1 MPEQPLYIAAA
12 AAWLPPP
19 MELTALAGQGADEF
33 VTNGIVSVPV
43 GGPDD
48 APPVMAARA
57 AQTALARAAALDQ
70 RDDVAL
76 VLYANTYHQGQ
87 NSFWSPA
94 SYVQRSAGVSG
105 AAAIN
110 IGQASNGGMAALD
123 LAAGYLS
130 ARPGGRGTAA
140 LITAADRFCE
150 PGIVRWAADYGAVYG
165 DGAAAVVLSTTGGFA
180 RILSVHT
187 STDAEL
193 EQMHRG
199 NTRFQPAPTAA
210 PVDVRLAKVQF
221 ITDFGLDN
229 LLHRLS
235 TGMRAV
241 VGAALARTGL
251 DLADMAVVVLP
262 NLNRKMLTDQYLEP
276 LALDPDRTLVEWSSR
291 VGHLGAA
298 DQLAGVAHLIESGRV
313 ARGDRVLLVGTG
325 SGLSWSAAVLEILD
339 VPAWTERTAEPAP
352 APVG

>member
-1 MPEQPLYIAAA
+1 MSEQPLYLAAA

-19 MELTALAGQGADEF
+19 MELTTLAGQGADEF
-33 VTNGIVSVPV
+33 VTNGIVSIPV
-43 GGPDD
+43 AGPDD

-57 AQTALARAAALDQ
+57 AQTALARAAALHQ
-70 RDDVAL
+70 QDDVVL

-110 IGQASNGGMAALD
+110 VGQASNGGMAALD

-130 ARPGGRGTAA
+130 ARGSGAA

-165 DGAAAVVLSTTGGFA
+165 DGAAAVVVSTSGGFA
-180 RILSVHT
+180 RIVSVHT

-199 NTRFQPAPTAA
+199 NTRFQPAPTGAL
-210 PVDVRLAKVQF
+210 VDVRLSKVQF

-235 TGMRAV
+235 TGMRSV
-241 VGAALARTGL
+241 VDAALTRAGC

-298 DQLAGVAHLIESGRV
+298 DQLAGVAHLVESGRV

-339 VPAWTERTAEPAP
+339 VPVWAERTAEPAP
-352 APVG
+352 VPVG